1 MFSDVTRH
9 ERELLV
15 IGFELEE
22 HPAGSVTDTGVSD
35 ACVGGLHLF
44 IADKAVHV
52 CSFQRA
58 TYLIIA
64 RQTQNRSVGS
74 GLWIMTSGP
83 CMFEIT
89 HY

>member
-15 IGFELEE
+15 IGFQLEE
-22 HPAGSVTDTGVSD
+22 HPASAVADTRVSD
-35 ACVGGLHLF
+35 TRVGGLHLF

-58 TYLIIA
+58 P
-64 RQTQNRSVGS
+64 V
-74 GLWIMTSGP
+74 
-83 CMFEIT
+83 
-89 HY
+89 